1 MQGRRQRPSHRG
13 EYCTPRH
20 RRHLQ
25 PLLHSPHAVRTRRL
39 SYLRGGQDRTSAR
52 LIEGPAATRRHGRS
66 SQPAD
71 LADELL
77 CAGEAH
83 HLAQAEGGV
92 RVLQQPA
99 VQHDMQEVAAAQHGL
114 RVEVARGDEGAVLDE
129 ALVKVRRQRTDVRA
143 ARMVE
148 ERYIHFP
155 RVPQDK
161 HQVRVAGAP
170 LVQELLAAPRPQ
182 PLRAA
187 LQLVPHPGSQERLQG
202 CLVVRQRRQRRIRQ
216 GLADAARA
224 LDEVRYLIVKD
235 RLAAFSV
242 ISLRRQGLQVVLIA
256 QAELYLAVAPGK
268 IPPAV
273 RPLEPAHSR
282 SRRPGSTQRAA
293 VSQ

>member
-1 MQGRRQRPSHRG
+1 M
-13 EYCTPRH
+13 
-20 RRHLQ
+20 
-25 PLLHSPHAVRTRRL
+25 LLHLPHAVRTRRL
-39 SYLRGGQDRTSAR
+39 SYLRRGQDRTSAR
-52 LIEGPAATRRHGRS
+52 LIEGSFATRHYGRS

-114 RVEVARGDEGAVLDE
+114 RVEVAHGDEGAPLND
-129 ALVKVRRQRTDVRA
+129 AIVKVRRQRTDVGVSRI
-143 ARMVE
+143 VE
-148 ERYIHFP
+148 LRHIHFP

-170 LVQELLAAPRPQ
+170 LVQELLPAPRPQ

-224 LDEVRYLIVKD
+224 LDEVRYLIAVLLIVKD
-235 RLAAFSV
+235 RLAVSCV
-242 ISLRRQGLQVVLIA
+242 TSLRRQGLQVVLTA
-256 QAELYLAVAPGK
+256 ALAELHLAVAPGE
-268 IPPAV
+268 IPGV
-273 RPLEPAHSR
+273 VLLETEPAHST

-293 VSQ
+293 GS